1 MAAKAGISMVRS
13 LGIFTIGVM
22 ITGFF
27 SLYAVLLAFISPG
40 EEKIHRV
47 ARRWSQTL
55 LRLAGV
61 RVHVIGR
68 ENVLSDKPQIFMA
81 NHQSDFDIF
90 AVLGYI
96 PGEFRWIAKEE
107 LFRVPVFGRAMREAG
122 YISIDRKNHAK
133 AMTSL
138 AEAAGKIRGN
148 RSVMSFPEGTRS
160 IDGAIG
166 PFKPGMF
173 RLAMQAQVPIVPVT
187 IIGANKVWP
196 KRTLNIKRGDI
207 TLVIDKPV
215 DVSPYTEEG
224 RNDLIEKVRAI
235 IIHNFGTFEA
245 GTLPSGTK
253 KGLLA

>member
-1 MAAKAGISMVRS
+1 MVRS

-22 ITGFF
+22 VTGFF
-27 SLYAVLLAFISPG
+27 SLYAVLLAFISPD

-47 ARRWSQTL
+47 ARKWARTL
-55 LRLAGV
+55 LGLAGV
-61 RVHVIGR
+61 RVHVIGK
-68 ENVLSDKPQIFMA
+68 ENILHDRPQIFMA

-90 AVLGYI
+90 AVLGHI
-96 PGEFRWIAKEE
+96 PGEFRWIAKEA

-122 YISIDRKNHAK
+122 YISIDRENHAK

-138 AEAAGKIRGN
+138 AEASGKIRQN

-160 IDGAIG
+160 LDGTIG
-166 PFKPGMF
+166 PFKSGMF

-187 IIGANKVWP
+187 IIGANQVWP

-215 DVSPYTEEG
+215 DVSHYTEER
-224 RNDLIEKVRAI
+224 RNDLIEKVRNT
-235 IIHNFGTFEA
+235 IIHNFNTFGRGA
-245 GTLPSGTK
+245 LHSGTK
-253 KGLLA
+253 EG